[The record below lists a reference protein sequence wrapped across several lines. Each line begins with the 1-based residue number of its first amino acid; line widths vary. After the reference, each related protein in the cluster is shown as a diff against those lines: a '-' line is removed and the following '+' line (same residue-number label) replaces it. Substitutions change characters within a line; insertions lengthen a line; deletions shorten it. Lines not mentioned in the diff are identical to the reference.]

1 MKNLTCFVIL
11 VILISGCRIKNNCI
25 LSGKLTNGKD
35 TTVLYLYSDSLPGE
49 DSIMVIN
56 GKFKHRLPL
65 SHPEQFT
72 LHNKRYK
79 YPSDW
84 KTIWLEPSKVTITG
98 DLKFIQKLKVKGS
111 ASQKEFEDYSLLRD
125 SINKRIKNANDENR
139 IALKEKREGAQID
152 TDSLKKELGK
162 GMVSFM
168 RGHLNSYVILSALHD
183 QSYLAFSLLDREQVK
198 SVYSQLPQSLKNLN
212 MGKEI
217 KKYYELPEPPR
228 LGDRAPDIIQLTPNG
243 DTIRLSDFKGKYILV
258 DFWASWCAPCR
269 GKSKWLKTI
278 YSKYRSLGFEILGVS
293 GDSDKK
299 DWVNAI
305 AHDSIPWVN
314 VSDLKGWKNEA
325 FLLYNVKSIPH
336 MLLIDPQGEIVKE
349 DRWFGDKLIVDKL
362 LEEVFKNKKKL

>member
-1 MKNLTCFVIL
+1 MKRLACF
-11 VILISGCRIKNNCI
+11 LIFLFMMTVSCRIKNNCI
-25 LSGKLTNGKD
+25 ISGKVTNGKD
-35 TTVLYLYSDSLPGE
+35 TTILYLYSDSLPGE

-56 GKFKHRLPL
+56 GKFKHRMQL

-72 LHNKRYK
+72 LHNKRYR
-79 YPSDW
+79 YPGDW
-84 KTIWLEPSKVTITG
+84 KTIWLEPSKVSITG

-111 ASQKEFEDYSLLRD
+111 ASQKEFEDYSLLKD

-152 TDSLKKELGK
+152 IDSLKKELGK

-168 RGHLNSYVILSALHD
+168 SDHLNSYVILSALHD
-183 QSYLAFSLLDREQVK
+183 QSYLAFSLLDKEQVK
-198 SVYSQLPQSLKNLN
+198 SVYSHLPESLKSLSR
-212 MGKEI
+212 GKEI
-217 KKYYELPEPPR
+217 KTYLELPEPPK
-228 LGDRAPDIIQLTPNG
+228 LADVAPNIIQVTPEG
-243 DTIRLSDFKGKYILV
+243 DTIRLSDFRGKYVLV

-278 YSKYRSLGFEILGVS
+278 YSKYHLQGLEILGVS

-305 AHDSIPWVN
+305 VHDSIPWVN

-325 FLLYNVKSIPH
+325 FLLYNIRSVPH
-336 MLLIDPQGEIVKE
+336 MLLIDPHGVIVKE
-349 DRWFGDKLIVDKL
+349 DRWFSDEIITTSVLDK
-362 LEEVFKNKKKL
+362 FFR